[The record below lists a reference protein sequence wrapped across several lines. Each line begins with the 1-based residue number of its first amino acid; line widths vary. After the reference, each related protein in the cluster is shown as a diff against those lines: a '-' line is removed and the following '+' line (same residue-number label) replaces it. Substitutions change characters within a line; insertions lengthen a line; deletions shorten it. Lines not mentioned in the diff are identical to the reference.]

1 MEKLLEQ
8 LNKNIEELIRLNR
21 FNQNVFNARE
31 AAEYL
36 RISYDSLLRYTR
48 IGQIEYVPNGTSYLY
63 KREFLDGWLD
73 RNKKMSNMMGKRKDK
88 NNTKRN
94 TNDEVLSQ

>member
-1 MEKLLEQ
+1 MNEELLIQ
-8 LNKNIEELIRLNR
+8 LNKNLEELNKKLSR

-63 KREFLDGWLD
+63 KREFLDRWLD
-73 RNKKMSNMMGKRKDK
+73 RNKKDAM
-88 NNTKRN
+88 
-94 TNDEVLSQ
+94 